1 MRSGGPSHHVRRS
14 LIACLVL
21 LAGCG
26 GTDDPQKPPRPEAL
40 WPAPERYEV
49 DARWARNELSG
60 TMKLTLRNTSPAPL
74 REVWLRTWAN
84 AFASCEKPLATLEP
98 SAETRERCT
107 AQRVL
112 LDAELARGERTT
124 VQLAFE
130 VEVPPVLDRFGRDE
144 RVAYLGNALPTLA
157 VADEDGWRLPPYFD
171 QGEAWFTL
179 AADWRVKLD
188 VPDGLTVATTGVE
201 TSPGVYA
208 AQVARDFMIVIGEL
222 RAKEVRV
229 GDITVRH
236 FRFEDQPESHADR
249 ALSAARASLEAYER
263 WYGPYGRA
271 ELDVVQGPAE
281 IATRG
286 VAMEYP
292 ELILTPPAGSA
303 VAHEIAHQWWAFQ
316 MGNDP
321 HREPFLDESFAEFSA
336 ARLPR
341 SVTGG
346 DRLRGCPRPRRTPD
360 PPISADVPAIEDAGD
375 RAYVRTVYVGGACML
390 RRLQKEMG
398 EARFDSM
405 LRELGAERRD
415 GTWTTADLVRA
426 IEAGAPEGF
435 DVEGFLEREGVSATG
450 A

>member
-1 MRSGGPSHHVRRS
+1 MGSRGPSHQVRRL
-14 LIACLVL
+14 LILCLL

-26 GTDDPQKPPRPEAL
+26 EGTDPVKPPPRPQAL

-49 DARWARNELSG
+49 DARWAKNELSG
-60 TMKLTLRNTSPAPL
+60 TMRLTLRNTGPEPL
-74 REVWLRTWAN
+74 REVWLRTWPN
-84 AFASCEKPLATLEP
+84 EFGSCKEPRATLKP
-98 SAETRERCT
+98 SDGTREGCT
-107 AQRVL
+107 AQRVAL
-112 LDAELARGERTT
+112 GEPLPRGERTT
-124 VQLAFE
+124 ITVEFE
-130 VEVPPVLDRFGRDE
+130 VTVPPVLDRFGRDG

-188 VPDGLTVATTGVE
+188 VPEGLTVATTGVS
-201 TSPGVYA
+201 TTPGSYEA
-208 AQVARDFMIVIGEL
+208 RKARDFMIVVGEL
-222 RAKEVRV
+222 RTKEIRV

-236 FRFEDQPESHADR
+236 FRFANQPEGDADKALR
-249 ALSAARASLEAYER
+249 AAGASLEAFQR
-263 WYGPYGRA
+263 WYGPYGRR

-286 VAMEYP
+286 IAMEYP
-292 ELILTPPAGSA
+292 ELILTPPNGAT

-321 HREPFLDESFAEFSA
+321 YREPFLDEGFAEFSA

-346 DRLRGCPRPRRTPD
+346 DRLRGCPRPARKPD
-360 PPISADVPAIEDAGD
+360 PPITADVRAIQDAGD
-375 RAYVRTVYVGGACML
+375 RAYVRTVYVGAACML
-390 RRLQKEMG
+390 RRLQKELG

-405 LRELGAERRD
+405 LRRLVAERRD
-415 GTWTTADLVRA
+415 ATWTTADFIAA
-426 IEAGAPEGF
+426 IREESRKGF
-435 DVEGFLEREGVSATG
+435 DVDEFLEREGLPTK
-450 A
+450 